1 MSVQTEIQLQ
11 DLVAEYRKILAMKT
25 AFNTNCCDIKYEA
38 EAIKLM
44 PGYEENMSA
53 EEKAD
58 IENIITV
65 TSGISPL

>member
-1 MSVQTEIQLQ
+1 MSVQTEIELQ
-11 DLVAEYRKILAMKT
+11 DLVAEYRKILAMKIN
-25 AFNTNCCDIKYEA
+25 FNCIAGDINYEA
-38 EAIKLM
+38 KAIKLM

-65 TSGISPL
+65 TEGLVI